1 MSSLIKHLKIKNTGI
16 LFELLTRQVTAD
28 IMKDAKKSTAVML
41 IKKYFKE
48 STELGQEL
56 QLYNVLAH
64 EKFSHENQAE
74 RLIDAVIKTRT
85 KLSNKKLKQ
94 EKYNLIK
101 DIKDNYVISE
111 FFSSRIPNYKL
122 LASVYKVFG
131 YTTEGQK
138 HDPADEVKSRFAIVE
153 HIIRKKIDSSIKTNR
168 IIEKYKK
175 QDKDMRLLS
184 YSILVDKFNTKYSS
198 LNEEQQVL
206 LKKYIENISNTNS
219 LREFINNEVKRL
231 TKTLKSNLKEVDDK
245 VTTIKLKEAT
255 RLTKKMTN
263 HKIVKDSDVVNL
275 MRYYELVKEVKNV
288 ISKN

>member
-28 IMKDAKKSTAVML
+28 IMKDTKKSTAVML

>member
-74 RLIDAVIKTRT
+74 RLIDAVVKTRT
-85 KLSNKKLKQ
+85 KLSNTKLKQ

-131 YTTEGQK
+131 YVSDGTK
-138 HDPADEVKSRFAIVE
+138 HDPTDEVKSRFAIVE
-153 HIIRKKIDSSIKTNR
+153 HIIRKKIDTNIKTNK
-168 IIEKYKK
+168 IIEQYKK
-175 QDKDMRLLS
+175 QDKDLRLLS

-206 LKKYIENISNTNS
+206 LKKYIQNISNTNS
-219 LREFINNEVKRL
+219 LREFINTEVKRL
-231 TKTLKSNLKEVDDK
+231 TKTLRLSLKEVDDK
-245 VTTIKLKEAT
+245 VTVIKLKEAT
-255 RLTKKMTN
+255 KLTKKMTN
-263 HKIVKDSDVVNL
+263 HKIVKDEDVVNL

>member
-1 MSSLIKHLKIKNTGI
+1 MSSFIKHLKIKNTGI

-28 IMKDAKKSTAVML
+28 IINDTKKSTAVML
-41 IKKYFKE
+41 IRKYFKE
-48 STELGQEL
+48 NTELGKEL
-56 QLYNVLAH
+56 QLYNVLIH
-64 EKFSHENQAE
+64 EKFSNENQAE
-74 RLIDAVIKTRT
+74 RLIDAVVKTRI
-85 KLSNKKLKQ
+85 KLSNTKLKQ

-101 DIKDNYVISE
+101 DIKTNYSINE

-122 LASVYKVFG
+122 LASVYKVFA
-131 YTTEGQK
+131 YTTEGTK
-138 HDPADEVKSRFAIVE
+138 YDPVDEVKSRFAIVE
-153 HIIRKKIDSSIKTNR
+153 HIIRKKIDDNIKTSK
-168 IIEKYKK
+168 IIEQYKK

-206 LKKYIENISNTNS
+206 LQKYIQNISNTNS
-219 LREFINNEVKRL
+219 LREFINSEVKRL
-231 TKTLKSNLKEVDDK
+231 TKTLKSFLKEVDDK
-245 VTTIKLKEAT
+245 VTSIKLKEAT

-263 HKIVKDSDVVNL
+263 HKVVKDEDVVNL

>member
-64 EKFSHENQAE
+64 EKFPHENQAE

-138 HDPADEVKSRFAIVE
+138 HDPTDEVKSRFAIVE

>member
-74 RLIDAVIKTRT
+74 RLIDAVVKTRT
-85 KLSNKKLKQ
+85 KLSNTKLKQ

-131 YTTEGQK
+131 YVSDGTK

-153 HIIRKKIDSSIKTNR
+153 HIIRKKIDTNIKTNK
-168 IIEKYKK
+168 IIEQYKK
-175 QDKDMRLLS
+175 QDKDLRLLS

-206 LKKYIENISNTNS
+206 LKKYIQNISNTNS
-219 LREFINNEVKRL
+219 LREFINTEVKRL
-231 TKTLKSNLKEVDDK
+231 TKTLRLSLKEVDDK
-245 VTTIKLKEAT
+245 VTAIKLKEAT
-255 RLTKKMTN
+255 KLTKKMTN
-263 HKIVKDSDVVNL
+263 HKIVKDEDVVNL